1 MECNLGNGGGYLS
14 NELSVMHMRHGAILR
29 DFRLQTAKR
38 LWDTQGKSGH
48 TLESRVV

>member
-14 NELSVMHMRHGAILR
+14 NELSGMHTRHGAVLC
-29 DFRLQTAKR
+29 DFRLQTAEL